1 MKKLFS
7 NTIFKATFVL
17 TCVALGCALL
27 IALVNLVAAPAIA
40 EGQRQREVASYK
52 RVFSDME
59 EYETL
64 YMDELLADTA
74 VWPSGVSKKVI
85 KASKGDSELVG
96 YIYTVLKSNSYGN
109 IKLIIG
115 IGADKKIGN
124 YIEILENGQ
133 TSGRNAQ
140 VVKQVVEFY
149 GVDYRELNSVQNVG
163 ANATRAFET
172 ITEIMLAAG
181 EAFEVTVENDGSGSD
196 DTITEIDES
205 FTKITE
211 GTVEIQAKYNVKK
224 ENELIGYVYE
234 VVNQAVY
241 QEGSEEQKKVAFSIT
256 VDKEMNITGYHIFK
270 TETDASVDGD
280 YYEHTKG
287 NRIKTVEQFM
297 DGMIGKALSVVAGYG
312 TTDFINGTGNASA
325 TLSQTAVL
333 DAIKVLYNK
342 VGGGE

>member
-1 MKKLFS
+1 MSKLLKDKNFLIWIGS
-7 NTIFKATFVL
+7 
-17 TCVALGCALL
+17 ALL
-27 IALVNLVAAPAIA
+27 VVILTIVFIILYSGAFPANLKTDLDKFLKTEVKLENGEAVTGVNDNTTKYEITAKNKDLVI
-40 EGQRQREVASYK
+40 
-52 RVFSDME
+52 
-59 EYETL
+59 YE
-64 YMDELLADTA
+64 
-74 VWPSGVSKKVI
+74 
-85 KASKGDSELVG
+85 SKGSHG
-96 YIYTVLKSNSYGN
+96 YGTVEVWVIIDGETVSAVPKEIKESYGN
-109 IKLIIG
+109 TNYEVSTYYFIVNTLQNLNYKEIGEIKEFVLAG
-115 IGADKKIGN
+115 ST
-124 YIEILENGQ
+124 
-133 TSGRNAQ
+133 TSESNEAS
-140 VVKQVVEFY
+140 VVIVANVVNKHFGDDEP
-149 GVDYRELNSVQNVG
+149 
-163 ANATRAFET
+163 
-172 ITEIMLAAG
+172 TE
-181 EAFEVTVENDGSGSD
+181 EPD

-333 DAIKVLYNK
+333 EAIKVLYNK
-342 VGGGE
+342 VGGN